1 MQQSDVL
8 THLGLTALANH
19 LPSGL
24 AILDTEFKYLFINP
38 TLADFNG
45 CPVSDHLHQ
54 HVADVLPQMA
64 GTILPMLRKVRD
76 SGIALV
82 NFELT
87 PGASTSANHWFG
99 SYLPVKDEQQQVVA
113 IAVIA
118 SNQTREMEIQQHR
131 QQNLKRLK
139 QVLDNMFAFVGIL
152 QPDGTLLDANAPP
165 LVQAGLSLEDVQ
177 GKKFWDCFWW
187 SHSNADTELIEAA
200 CRRAA
205 QGHTSRFD
213 VQVQMKDGVII
224 IDFMMAPVFDEFGV
238 VQFLVPSGIDIT
250 RRKRSEQALQES
262 ESRFRK
268 VFDSAA
274 DALIAVNA
282 EGEITLAN
290 KRAVQMF
297 GYAPEELLGKPVD
310 LLVPSQASPNHHK
323 HRSGFMQHPTSRP
336 MAQRQELFAQRK
348 DGSLVPV
355 EIGLTYLEQDPK
367 AAVLA
372 TVTDVTLAVQSKQH
386 LQNIIDEKTSLLHE
400 RELLLKEIHHRVKN
414 NLQIV
419 SSLLNLRSNNA
430 SPELKDLLL
439 DSQLRI
445 RTMALTHQLLYEQKN
460 FSLIP
465 LGAYLCQLCQ
475 LIRQSIAG
483 MDSVSF
489 DTGAIDNSLQLPLS
503 QAIPCG
509 LLATEILTNSIK
521 HAFTVDQPGQIYIR
535 LQQEQ
540 EHYLLEIG
548 DNGRIKQDFEPGK
561 GRSLGMQLIPAFLA
575 QLGARFELVK
585 SEGTHYR
592 IQFVPDPG
600 SNSE

>member
-1 MQQSDVL
+1 MQPSDVL
-8 THLGLTALANH
+8 THLGLSTLATH
-19 LPSGL
+19 LPNGI
-24 AILDTEFKYLFINP
+24 AVLDTDFRYLFINP

-45 CPVSDHLHQ
+45 CSVQDHLHQ
-54 HVADVLPQMA
+54 HVTDILPHLA
-64 GTILPMLRKVRD
+64 GTIVPMLTKVRD

-82 NFELT
+82 DFELT
-87 PGASTSANHWFG
+87 PHATAPENHWLG
-99 SYLPVKDEQQQVVA
+99 SYLPVKNEQRQVVA

-118 SNQTREMEIQQHR
+118 RNQTREMEIQQHR
-131 QQNLKRLK
+131 QRDLKRMK

-165 LVQAGLSLEDVQ
+165 LLLAGITIEDVA
-177 GKKFWDCFWW
+177 GRKFWECFWW
-187 SHSNADTELIEAA
+187 LHNQADAELIEAA

-205 QGHTSRFD
+205 QGYTSRFD
-213 VQVQMKDGVII
+213 VQAKMKDSLII
-224 IDFMMAPVFDEFGV
+224 IDFMIAPVFDEFGV

-290 KRAVQMF
+290 KRAEQMF
-297 GYAPEELLGKPVD
+297 GYSQAELLGRPVD
-310 LLVPSQASPNHHK
+310 LLVPAQARPNHHQ
-323 HRSGFMQHPTSRP
+323 HRHGFMQHPTSRP

-372 TVTDVTLAVQSKQH
+372 TVTDVTVAVQAKQH
-386 LQNIIDEKTSLLHE
+386 LQSIIDDKTALLHE

-419 SSLLNLRSNNA
+419 SSLLNLRSHNA
-430 SPELKDLLL
+430 AGELKDVLQ

-460 FSLIP
+460 FSFIP
-465 LGAYLCQLCQ
+465 LGAYLRQLSL
-475 LIRQSIAG
+475 LIRQSILSP
-483 MDSVSF
+483 DLVHF
-489 DTGAIDNSLQLPLS
+489 DLEQIDDEPQLPLQ

-509 LLATEILTNSIK
+509 LLVTEILTNSIK
-521 HAFTVDQPGQIYIR
+521 HAFPDGRSGRIQMTLKQLDGQLCLQLSDNGQIR
-535 LQQEQ
+535 
-540 EHYLLEIG
+540 
-548 DNGRIKQDFEPGK
+548 RDFSLGQ
-561 GRSLGMQLIPAFLA
+561 GNSLGMQLIPAFLA
-575 QLGARFELVK
+575 QMGAQAELIK
-585 SEGTHYR
+585 SEGTSYR
-592 IQFVPDPG
+592 IRFSVNTGATP
-600 SNSE
+600 E